1 MKNLEGLLDS
11 LVSAGAIEHIALRVG
26 RGDDIIYDTYRSAD
40 KRTLFDMASVTKI
53 VATTSL
59 ALIAIDRGLL
69 SIDDRIEHFF
79 CVPPEKRE
87 ITIRHLLTHTFGFGH
102 KSMLPS
108 RSTYENIQNY
118 MLSIPLDIPIGSDVR
133 YSCPGYILLGRIVE
147 ELFGDR
153 LDRLFYGLVSEPI
166 GMVSSRFLPD
176 RALDLVNSNLSDEER
191 GIVNDYN
198 CRYLG
203 GVAGN
208 AGLFSNIDDMTRYA
222 KMLLAK
228 GVPIISRRTFDAAAK
243 NYTAELGASRG
254 LGFLY
259 VDGRYE
265 QTGGLFA
272 DGSIG
277 HCGHTGQSIFAD
289 VASGLYVIVLSDATV
304 CTEKRYG
311 KEKYSEVKEMRARI
325 HAAIK
330 ADIENIK

>member
-53 VATTSL
+53 VAATSI

-69 SIDDRIEHFF
+69 SIDDTVGRFF
-79 CVPPEKRE
+79 RVPSEKRE
-87 ITIRHLLTHTFGFGH
+87 ITIRHLLTHTFGIGH

-108 RSTYENIQNY
+108 RSTYEDIQNY
-118 MLSIPLDIPIGSDVR
+118 ILSIPLDIPIGSDVR
-133 YSCPGYILLGRIVE
+133 YSCPGYILLGRIIE

-153 LDRLFYGLVSEPI
+153 LDRLFYSLVSEPL
-166 GMVSSRFLPD
+166 GMASSRFLPD
-176 RALDLVNSNLSDEER
+176 RALDIVNANLPEEER
-191 GIVNDYN
+191 GLVNDYN

-208 AGLFSNIDDMTRYA
+208 AGLFSNIEDMTRYA

-228 GVPIISRRTFDAAAK
+228 GAPIISRRTFDAATK
-243 NYTAELGASRG
+243 NYTADFGASRG

-272 DGSIG
+272 DGAIG

-330 ADIENIK
+330 SDIEN

>member
-1 MKNLEGLLDS
+1 M
-11 LVSAGAIEHIALRVG
+11 
-26 RGDDIIYDTYRSAD
+26 
-40 KRTLFDMASVTKI
+40 
-53 VATTSL
+53 
-59 ALIAIDRGLL
+59 
-69 SIDDRIEHFF
+69 
-79 CVPPEKRE
+79 
-87 ITIRHLLTHTFGFGH
+87 
-102 KSMLPS
+102 
-108 RSTYENIQNY
+108 
-118 MLSIPLDIPIGSDVR
+118 R

-147 ELFGDR
+147 GLFGDR
-153 LDRLFYGLVSEPI
+153 LDRLFYSLVSEPL
-166 GMVSSRFLPD
+166 GMASSRFLPD

-191 GIVNDYN
+191 GLVNDYN

-208 AGLFSNIDDMTRYA
+208 AGLFSNIADMTRYA

-228 GVPIISRRTFDAAAK
+228 GDPIISRRTFDVAAK

-272 DGSIG
+272 DGAIG